1 MKRPS
6 KNKLDLLFDR
16 LREDGWYCGWAEPC
30 CQSCAWDCLPFEHE
44 IGPFKGED
52 VDFSK
57 CLFNHEQ
64 DCENEEWCEDASE
77 DEIDDYV
84 YDGEGTMETY
94 SSDEMSNS
102 SFCFGADKKGIKNL
116 KEILPIIEEMGCTY
130 RWNQKGDQR
139 ISIDW
144 GDE

>member
-1 MKRPS
+1 MTTPI
-6 KNKLDLLFDR
+6 KNKLDKLFDR
-16 LREDGWYCGWAEPC
+16 LRQEGWYCGWAETC

-44 IGPFKGED
+44 VGPFKGED

-64 DCENEEWCEDASE
+64 DCEDDEWYDGASE
-77 DEIDDYV
+77 DEIDEYE

-139 ISIDW
+139 IDIDW
-144 GDE
+144 SDE